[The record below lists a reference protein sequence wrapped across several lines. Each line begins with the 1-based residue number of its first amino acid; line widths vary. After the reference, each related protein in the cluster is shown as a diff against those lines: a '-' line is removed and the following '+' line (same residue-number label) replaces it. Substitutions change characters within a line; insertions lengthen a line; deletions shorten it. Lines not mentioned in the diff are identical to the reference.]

1 MTRRFLLL
9 MLVAGLVIA
18 VLGAGAASAKDGRA
32 SVNLYE
38 RTDDGSWS
46 IVDDGAWGK
55 LRYWPNGDAYDFKF
69 KGYGLEKWT
78 DYTLIYY
85 PDPWPGDGLVCLGED
100 YSNRRGKVHIRDW
113 IEPENL
119 PLPMADDENFPDGA
133 KIWLV
138 LSADVKCDT
147 QQMTSWNP
155 TEYLFEEELIWLPK
169 RFIDLYQKTED
180 ASGVWTIVG
189 DGAWGKLD
197 YRDYGDEYR
206 FRIRAFELVKGTD
219 YTLIYYSDPWA
230 DHSAVCFG
238 DDTAN
243 RRGRIYIRAWVD
255 ANVIPSGDDANYPG
269 AKMWLVLSDDV
280 DCDTEKMIG
289 WNPAEYLFENELL
302 YFPK

>member
-147 QQMTSWNP
+147 QGS
-155 TEYLFEEELIWLPK
+155 
-169 RFIDLYQKTED
+169 
-180 ASGVWTIVG
+180 
-189 DGAWGKLD
+189 
-197 YRDYGDEYR
+197 
-206 FRIRAFELVKGTD
+206 
-219 YTLIYYSDPWA
+219 
-230 DHSAVCFG
+230 
-238 DDTAN
+238 
-243 RRGRIYIRAWVD
+243 
-255 ANVIPSGDDANYPG
+255 PSGSSICIRRILTLGRRSTVPG
-269 AKMWLVLSDDV
+269 ASSTTGTTATSTGSASEHSSW
-280 DCDTEKMIG
+280 
-289 WNPAEYLFENELL
+289 
-302 YFPK
+302 